1 MIKNYSIAIIFS
13 IDKAADES
21 EVLSVLAVQR
31 GEEPALGKYAF
42 PMFAFDGGSL
52 SIQDSLVNNLNERLG
67 LKFEGELLALG
78 TESVTEKDDVLVC
91 SSFILFMEQGAC
103 PVKGGVWFNVNADGK
118 LSNRLAFNHNTLLEK
133 AVRHLLSSA
142 TSPFGILSSYAKPA
156 LKDIIKGTF
165 SEESRSSWV
174 ERAGELGLL
183 DYNGIPAKDLPNE
196 QLISILKGR
205 DNAPYIT
212 HYFHPEVAVDI
223 VVLALND
230 DNELVVPL
238 IVRSEGEGEGRWGI
252 PGAYL
257 TEQDFKNAGWDG
269 KDSEYKFKK
278 FANYDELQSHGTG
291 ATRRA
296 AKNILREK
304 TGISIPDEYELLPL
318 NLRDNPL
325 RGAIDGSPVLAV
337 TYLAI
342 LDRPIKPLTFSE
354 DSKVLKADWFP
365 VRRVLY
371 NEKGVVKVCGDAYTD
386 KVVNLSEKGKRYDL
400 KFKREKAVAYIRN
413 GNTLQ
418 VDYFQSLESK
428 VSEEPIQGPK
438 ESLFCDHGAA
448 IIDALDYI
456 REQSR
461 HQMII
466 PDFFGE
472 STFEFPDF
480 VSRIETILWP
490 EEKVRTNL
498 YDLVKIK
505 SATPYG
511 FLEKE
516 KAKTYRIDRDKFE
529 TFLKSRPST
538 M

>member
-31 GEEPALGKYAF
+31 DEEPALGKYAF
-42 PMFAFDGGSL
+42 PMFVYEGGDL
-52 SIQDSLVNNLNERLG
+52 SIQDSLSNSLNEKLG
-67 LKFEGELLALG
+67 LKFGGELLALG
-78 TESVTEKDDVLVC
+78 TESVADNDDVLVC
-91 SSFILFMEQGAC
+91 SSYFLFMEQDAC

-118 LSNRLAFNHNTLLEK
+118 LSNRLAFNHNALLEK
-133 AVRHLLSSA
+133 AVRQLLSFA
-142 TSPFGILSSYAKPA
+142 TSPYGLLSSYAKQA
-156 LKDIIKGTF
+156 FKDIIKGTF
-165 SEESRSSWV
+165 SEEARSIWV
-174 ERAGELGLL
+174 KHAGELGLL
-183 DYNGIPAKDLPNE
+183 DNSGISAMDLPNE

-212 HYFHPEVAVDI
+212 RYFHPEVAVDI
-223 VVLALND
+223 VVLAINKK
-230 DNELVVPL
+230 NELVVPL
-238 IVRSEGEGEGRWGI
+238 IVRADGEGEGRWGI

-257 TEQDFKNAGWDG
+257 TEQDFYDAGWDG
-269 KDSEYKFKK
+269 CIESDYKIKD
-278 FANYDELQSHGTG
+278 FANYDELQALGKG
-291 ATRRA
+291 ATRLA
-296 AKNILREK
+296 AKRILEEK
-304 TGISIPDEYELLPL
+304 TGISLPDDYELLQL

-325 RGAIDGSPVLAV
+325 RGVKDGSPVLAV

-342 LDRPIKPLTFSE
+342 LDGQTKSLPFNSE
-354 DSKVLKADWFP
+354 HVVKADWFP
-365 VRRVLY
+365 INRVLY
-371 NEKGVVKVCGDAYTD
+371 NEGGVVKVCGEGYT
-386 KVVNLSEKGKRYDL
+386 KNVINLSEKGKRYDL

-413 GNTLQ
+413 GAVQ
-418 VDYFQSLESK
+418 VDYFQTLGSVAK
-428 VSEEPIQGPK
+428 EEPITGKK

-461 HQMII
+461 YQMII

-472 STFEFPDF
+472 NTFEFPDF
-480 VSRIETILWP
+480 LSRIETILWP